1 MAENQKQPSKGVI
14 QRTVEQFEASPFA
27 KTAMYLTP
35 GVNMAY
41 IARQL
46 PYLGDLFK
54 GAQSTAVLS
63 VPDQL
68 LNIAEMAGVKGIIPE
83 EDRGYLKS
91 IGKTPDTGLGKI
103 GGVIGEGLQAY
114 YMPFGKVAPAIQ
126 RTSKVARMAEAFAR
140 EGASSYAQEI
150 SRSKDPE
157 KAKWAGAIGGL
168 FGVAGAGISKSIRE
182 GLEATH
188 PSDAPLPGAI
198 FNPKWWMEKGVR
210 VLGDTKRGAS
220 DRVKELTDA
229 AMEFGQPLTVAGGK
243 NLQKMYSVVD
253 KKMDDA
259 IELTQRYAEQMG
271 DALRSVYK
279 PKPGDPPSLSTPV
292 KMRQVF
298 EEAVD
303 RIGNK
308 EAERS
313 VTGTLGNLYDNF
325 VKAHP
330 ELKNEYV
337 TLEQAKAL
345 KVKLAKFMKE
355 NMSSDKTMVNPIL
368 REFGE
373 EVETA
378 IKRSLDEAMDRVRNI
393 AQEYGYSAPAGKP
406 QSPWM
411 ISTNIL
417 GKTFSGAYRDI
428 AKKADQL
435 YRLSD
440 AAEIANAASK
450 STDLLFGNAK
460 QIAFDLARKAT
471 GGAVGSSKTAL
482 GQGLRGFLTAD
493 PDRLARQIADS
504 KLGTMAAG
512 LLIPEPPST
521 PKPPGVPS
529 QATTTP
535 PPPSA
540 PAKQSTFAEVNL
552 ESTPEGK
559 TPGAERQTI
568 IENNNPMAMDPS
580 SGTPWIGEI
589 SGGKG
594 SRAAFETPFH
604 GIRAGILNLQNYKPR
619 YGAETLREIFKTY
632 APTGDKRGLNN
643 PLSYAKMVAENVG
656 VDIDDKVDLQDPE
669 FARKLAKA
677 IIKVEAPA
685 YADRYDEDINA
696 AIQDIF
702 KTPAAQPGRRV
713 PDFSGVIIK

>member
-14 QRTVEQFEASPFA
+14 QRTVEQFEASPYA

-54 GAQSTAVLS
+54 GAQATSVLS
-63 VPDQL
+63 APTQV

-83 EDRGYLKS
+83 EEREYLES
-91 IGKTPDTGLGKI
+91 IGKAPETGLGKI
-103 GGVIGEGLQAY
+103 GGGIGEGIQAY
-114 YMPFGKVAPAIQ
+114 YMPFGKVAPALQ
-126 RTSKVARMAEAFAR
+126 RTGKVARMAEAFAR

-157 KAKWAGAIGGL
+157 KAKWAGALGGL
-168 FGVAGAGISKSIRE
+168 VGVVGAGLSKTIRE
-182 GLEATH
+182 GLEAAH

-198 FNPKWWMEKGVR
+198 FNPKWWMEKPVR
-210 VLGDTKRGAS
+210 VLGDVKKGSAK
-220 DRVKELTDA
+220 RVKELVDA
-229 AMEFGQPLTVAGGK
+229 AMEFGQPFTVAGET
-243 NLQKMYSVVD
+243 NLNKMYEVVN
-253 KKMDDA
+253 KRMDDA
-259 IELTQRYAEQMG
+259 IELTQKYAEKMG
-271 DALRSVYK
+271 DALRSTYK
-279 PKPGDPPSLSTPV
+279 PKPGDPPRLSTPV

-308 EAERS
+308 EAERA

-330 ELKNEYV
+330 ELKSEYV

-345 KVKLAKFMKE
+345 KAELAKFMKE

-393 AQEYGYSAPAGKP
+393 AQEYGYTAPAGQP

-411 ISTNIL
+411 VSANAL
-417 GKTFSGAYRDI
+417 GKTFSGTYREI

-435 YRLSD
+435 VRLSS
-440 AAEIANAASK
+440 AARTARAM
-450 STDLLFGNAK
+450 STSGGVSLLNPKELAVELAK
-460 QIAFDLARKAT
+460 KAT
-471 GGAVGSSKTAL
+471 GGPVGASRTAL
-482 GQGLRGFLTAD
+482 SQGLMGFLTTD

-504 KLGTMAAG
+504 KLGTMTAG

-535 PPPSA
+535 PPPA
-540 PAKQSTFAEVNL
+540 TPAKQSAFAEVNL
-552 ESTPEGK
+552 EGTPEGK
-559 TPGAERQTI
+559 APGVERQTI

-589 SGGKG
+589 SGGRG

-632 APTGDKRGLNN
+632 APVGEKRGPND
-643 PLSYAKMVAENVG
+643 PGTYAQRVAKSVG
-656 VDIDDKVDLQDPE
+656 VGLDDKIDLQDPE
-669 FARKLAKA
+669 LVRKLAKA
-677 IIKVEAPA
+677 IIEVEAPA
-685 YADRYDEDINA
+685 YADRYDEDIDA